1 MSENRRVR
9 RRRPQPQTPL
19 PTTSRPPDH
28 VGALV
33 AALIMMVIGW
43 GGLIQLIITTRPRIG
58 GEMWLFFILLQIAI
72 TGTAIPI
79 VRYFNVRFTPIHVDV
94 PPGGVIVRQS
104 IWVGLLVVTCA
115 WLLIPRALSLPI
127 AVFLILIFVVIETFL
142 RSRER
147 LNDD

>member
-9 RRRPQPQTPL
+9 RRTQQQTPL

-28 VGALV
+28 IGALIASV
-33 AALIMMVIGW
+33 LMMIIGW
-43 GGLIQLIITTRPRIG
+43 GGLAQLILTTRPRIG

-72 TGTAIPI
+72 TGTAIPV

-94 PPGGVIVRQS
+94 PPAGVIVRQS
-104 IWVGLLVVTCA
+104 VWVGLLFVTCA

-127 AVFLILIFVVIETFL
+127 AVFLILIFVVIEIFL

-147 LNDD
+147 MNDD

>member
-9 RRRPQPQTPL
+9 RRRQQSQTPL

-28 VGALV
+28 TGALIASV
-33 AALIMMVIGW
+33 LMMLIGW
-43 GGLIQLIITTRPRIG
+43 GGLLQLVLTTRPRIG
-58 GEMWLFFILLQIAI
+58 GEMWLFFILLQIAV

-94 PPGGVIVRQS
+94 PPAGVIVRQS
-104 IWVGLLVVTCA
+104 VWVGLLVVTCA

-127 AVFLILIFVVIETFL
+127 AIFLILIFVVIEIFL